1 MYVLKSEKHRSLEG
15 GPSFTLMHR
24 ARRSLWNL
32 TWTVLASWTPPP
44 LHRWRAFLLRLF
56 GADISASAR
65 VYGSAKV
72 WYPPN
77 LTMEEYAVLGPNAKC
92 YCMGRVHIGSKAVVS
107 QGAHICAGTHDIS
120 DPHFQLIVR
129 PIFIGDRA
137 WVAADAFIGPG
148 VTVGQGAVVGAR
160 AVLFKDAEPWGV
172 YVGNPA
178 RLVKTRVLRSS

>member
-1 MYVLKSEKHRSLEG
+1 
-15 GPSFTLMHR
+15 
-24 ARRSLWNL
+24 
-32 TWTVLASWTPPP
+32 
-44 LHRWRAFLLRLF
+44 
-56 GADISASAR
+56 
-65 VYGSAKV
+65 
-72 WYPPN
+72 
-77 LTMEEYAVLGPNAKC
+77 
-92 YCMGRVHIGSKAVVS
+92 MGRVHIGSKAVVS